1 MQAGAAIRES
11 HDRGARFAALLGEW
25 RADPGTGRMPIL
37 MGIINTTPDSFSDGG
52 VNFDG
57 DTAAANGRRL
67 FEEGA
72 KILDIG
78 GESTRPGGERV
89 PAEEEK
95 RRVLPVISALAG
107 GEAILSVDTVKAE
120 VAEAALQ
127 AGAEIVND
135 VQGLKG
141 EPALAEATASAGAGL
156 VIMHN
161 PALFGSRTGT
171 EGDPVSACLA
181 FFERSLQI
189 ARRAGVKEDRI
200 ALDPGFGFGKSVEQN
215 LALLA
220 RLSELAVLG
229 FPLLVGTSRKT
240 FIGRV
245 TGREVDRR
253 LFGTLATGLAAA
265 ERGAAILRVHDVAAH
280 ADALR
285 MISAIENEAGPWRE
299 R

>member
-1 MQAGAAIRES
+1 MLEG
-11 HDRGARFAALLGEW
+11 W
-25 RADPGTGRMPIL
+25 RADEKASRMPIL
-37 MGIINTTPDSFSDGG
+37 MGIINATPDSFSDGG
-52 VNFDG
+52 VNFERSHAVA
-57 DTAAANGRRL
+57 TGRRL
-67 FEEGA
+67 VEEGA
-72 KILDIG
+72 EILDIG

-89 PAEEEK
+89 PAEEEE
-95 RRVLPVISALAG
+95 RRILPVLSALAG
-107 GEAILSVDTVKAE
+107 GRAILSVDTVKAK

-141 EPALAEATASAGAGL
+141 EPELAEVAASSGAGL

-161 PALFGSRTGT
+161 PALFGARTGT
-171 EGDPVSACLA
+171 QGDPVAACLA
-181 FFERSLQI
+181 FFEGSLEI
-189 ARRAGVKEDRI
+189 AARAGVKEDRI

-220 RLSELAVLG
+220 RLAELSPLG

-245 TGREVDRR
+245 TGREVDAR
-253 LFGTLATGLAAA
+253 LFGTLATGIAAA

-280 ADALR
+280 ADALK
-285 MISAIENEAGPWRE
+285 MISAIESEAGPWRE